1 MNYEQRIEQLLQ
13 QIADNPKY
21 TGCVFEGPGIYF
33 AIVNGEILTISN
45 DASCSPRGGWFPDIV
60 SHPSEEKENYLVQK
74 MNEFGFD
81 EDFFLEAAEEYGP
94 DGVECYFED
103 EEDETSLK
111 ICQKIAAE
119 IEAGGTPFYS
129 MEDFVKALQLLELDD
144 DLYYEW
150 EGEYIHFYNNI
161 CDTGEAPGYF
171 DSIDKDT
178 WVSILEQID
187 RHVVSAS

>member
-1 MNYEQRIEQLLQ
+1 MTEEQRIEQLLQ

-21 TGCVFEGPGIYF
+21 AGCVFEGPGIYF

-45 DASCSPRGGWFPDIV
+45 DASCSPRGGWFPDII
-60 SHPSEEKENYLVQK
+60 SHPSEEKENFLVQK
-74 MNEFGFD
+74 MNEFGFG
-81 EDFFLEAAEEYGP
+81 EDFFYEAAEEYGP

-103 EEDETSLK
+103 EEDEAGLE

-129 MEDFVKALQLLELDD
+129 MEDFVKALQQLELDD

-171 DSIDKDT
+171 DSIDNAE
-178 WVSILEQID
+178 WIRILENID
-187 RHVVSAS
+187 NYIVTAD